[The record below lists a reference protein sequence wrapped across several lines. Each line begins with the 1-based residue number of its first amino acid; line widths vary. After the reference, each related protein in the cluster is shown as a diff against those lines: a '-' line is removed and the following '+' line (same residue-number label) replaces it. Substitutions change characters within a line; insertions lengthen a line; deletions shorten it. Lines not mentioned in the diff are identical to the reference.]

1 PGVAYDR
8 TASMGNGP
16 NSVVFLHGLFGTP
29 NHWRTIMTS
38 LADDY
43 FVVAPQLPVD
53 KYANERSQSIQSV
66 EGLVKYVANL
76 MLELELPPSVIC
88 GNSLGGL
95 VAIEICLRYP
105 ERVAGLVLAGS
116 AGLYERGLTS

>member
-1 PGVAYDR
+1 
-8 TASMGNGP
+8 MGNGP

-53 KYANERSQSIQSV
+53 
-66 EGLVKYVANL
+66 
-76 MLELELPPSVIC
+76 
-88 GNSLGGL
+88 
-95 VAIEICLRYP
+95 
-105 ERVAGLVLAGS
+105 
-116 AGLYERGLTS
+116 